1 MNILLSVLASIL
13 IIVDVFAL
21 RNLEKKNKVLIQE
34 NKKLKSLLNK

>member
-21 RNLEKKNKVLIQE
+21 RNLEKKNKVLTQE